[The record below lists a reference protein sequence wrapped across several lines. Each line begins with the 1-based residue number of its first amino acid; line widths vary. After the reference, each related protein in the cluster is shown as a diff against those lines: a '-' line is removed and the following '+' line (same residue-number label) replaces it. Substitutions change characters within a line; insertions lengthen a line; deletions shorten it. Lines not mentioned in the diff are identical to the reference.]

1 MELKLLQKQNK
12 NLIEKLSAAE
22 YTMSGQLQTN
32 LEMQAELDHLQA
44 VVSNLT
50 RRLHRMEGA
59 FREANKQRNELI
71 RQTVGQ

>member
-12 NLIEKLSAAE
+12 NLTEKLAAAE
-22 YTMSGQLQTN
+22 YTMSSQLQTN

-50 RRLHRMEGA
+50 RRLHRMESA

-71 RQTVGQ
+71 RQTIGQ